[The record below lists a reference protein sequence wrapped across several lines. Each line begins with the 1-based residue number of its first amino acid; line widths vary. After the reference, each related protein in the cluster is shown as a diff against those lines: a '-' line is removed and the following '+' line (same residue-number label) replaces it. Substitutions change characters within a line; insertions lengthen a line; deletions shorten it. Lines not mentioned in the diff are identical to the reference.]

1 MQRRLAMM
9 VLCLGLALVAAPAI
23 AAPAKEA
30 AAQPRHT
37 YDEVKAFVESA
48 VAHLKKVGPQKA
60 FADFNAS
67 SGPWIKDELYI
78 FVFDQKGLYMATGYR
93 PERTGTEAWKMK
105 DASGTRLVVQDI
117 IKKAKRDGTAS
128 IDYLWQNPSS
138 GKLENKT
145 SYVVQVDEYVVGAG
159 FYHK

>member
-1 MQRRLAMM
+1 MQRRIAFMIL
-9 VLCLGLALVAAPAI
+9 LLGLALTAIPAI
-23 AAPAKEA
+23 ASPAKE
-30 AAQPRHT
+30 PPPTPPHT
-37 YDEVKAFVESA
+37 YEDVKAFVDSA

-60 FADFNAS
+60 FADFNAPT
-67 SGPWIKDELYI
+67 GRWIEGDLYI
-78 FVFDQKGLYMATGYR
+78 FVFDQKGIYMATGYR

-117 IKKAKRDGTAS
+117 IKKAKRDGAAS
-128 IDYLWQNPSS
+128 IDYLWQNPMT

-145 SYVVQVDEYVVGAG
+145 SYVVQSDDYVVGAG